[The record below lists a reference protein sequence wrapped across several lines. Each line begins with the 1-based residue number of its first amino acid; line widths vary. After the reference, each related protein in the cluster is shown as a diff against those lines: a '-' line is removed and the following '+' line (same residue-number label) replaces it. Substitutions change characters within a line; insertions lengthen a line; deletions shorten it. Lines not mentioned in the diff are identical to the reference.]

1 MANPTAAAPVS
12 AAPLNR
18 QDELRDLL
26 RMLQLSRMAATF
38 ADLALK
44 AAKDHLS
51 HEAFLY
57 ELAHLEWEHRTQ
69 LRIERRL
76 RQSGLPREKT
86 FRTLQLDRFPPALRL
101 QIERL
106 RSGTFVGE
114 AINVVAVGRPGAGK
128 SHLLAAVGHD
138 LITQGHTVLWVSTA
152 ALVQRL
158 LAAKR
163 DLRLPQ
169 ELAKLDRFACLILDD
184 IGYVQHDRDEMEVLF
199 TLLADRYER
208 RSVLITTNLV
218 FSEWNRIFKDPM
230 TTLAAIDRVVH
241 HSVILDLMAVESY
254 RAQEARQSA
263 TTDASLAG
271 QAHPT
276 RATQPASC
284 TEKGGHK
291 EQEGEV
297 DSPMARRIE
306 AAGAV
311 KSAPRNADRH
321 VAVTGISPE
330 GRTNG

>member
-1 MANPTAAAPVS
+1 MGNATAAASVAV
-12 AAPLNR
+12 AAPNR

-26 RMLQLSRMAATF
+26 RLLKLSRMAGTF

-44 AAKDHLS
+44 AAKEHLS

-57 ELAHLEWEHRTQ
+57 ELAHLEWEHRTH

-86 FRTLQLDRFPPALRL
+86 FRTLQLDRFPAALRL

-106 RSGTFVGE
+106 RAGSFVGE

-128 SHLLAAVGHD
+128 SHLLAAVGHE
-138 LITQGHTVLWVSTA
+138 LIMQGHTVLWVSTA
-152 ALVQRL
+152 ALVPRL

-218 FSEWNRIFKDPM
+218 FSEWDRIFKDPM

-254 RAQEARQSA
+254 RAQAAHQGA
-263 TTDASLAG
+263 TTDATPTSQSGQVAATSPGPRMEKGEPRGRAG
-271 QAHPT
+271 QT
-276 RATQPASC
+276 
-284 TEKGGHK
+284 
-291 EQEGEV
+291 
-297 DSPMARRIE
+297 DSPLTSE
-306 AAGAV
+306 VAGTQ
-311 KSAPRNADRH
+311 KNGLRNADRQ
-321 VAVTGISPE
+321 VAVTGIPGE
-330 GRTNG
+330 G